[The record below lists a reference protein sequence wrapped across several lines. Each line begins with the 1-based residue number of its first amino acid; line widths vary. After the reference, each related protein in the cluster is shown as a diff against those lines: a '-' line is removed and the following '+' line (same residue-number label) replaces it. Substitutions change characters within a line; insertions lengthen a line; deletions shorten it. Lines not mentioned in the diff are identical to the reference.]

1 MSIDRGRA
9 GTMERRQRLH
19 DLVDLREELRDLQA
33 NLEHEEL
40 RFADAVKQRSSI
52 MNKNDPQ
59 EGDSE
64 DEDHFLESL
73 RLTEESIHHHRQ
85 KIMEIQGK
93 IIDKKESILSL
104 EILVKLEENR

>member
-40 RFADAVKQRSSI
+40 RFADAVKQRSRV
-52 MNKNDPQ
+52 MNRTDQ
-59 EGDSE
+59 EDSE

-73 RLTEESIHHHRQ
+73 RITEENIHQHRQ

-104 EILVKLEENR
+104 EILVKLDENR

>member
-1 MSIDRGRA
+1 MSIDRGRS

-40 RFADAVKQRSSI
+40 RFADAVKKRSSI
-52 MNKNDPQ
+52 MNRTDQ
-59 EGDSE
+59 EDSE

-73 RLTEESIHHHRQ
+73 RITEENIHSHRQ

>member
-1 MSIDRGRA
+1 MSIDRGRS

-52 MNKNDPQ
+52 MNRNDQ
-59 EGDSE
+59 EDSE

-73 RLTEESIHHHRQ
+73 RITEENIHHHRQ

-104 EILVKLEENR
+104 EILVKLEETR